1 MTEIPGPRGPIAVT
15 RDALGYPAIRARDLA
30 DGTYALGYMHARD
43 RLVQITLT
51 GLAARGELM
60 SVLGDVP
67 IARLVDNSTRALAL
81 ARGLSE
87 QVARCNAESQSLLRA
102 YAAGF
107 NAGARARGFPWLLRL
122 LGLKPTEF
130 SAENVLEIYR
140 FITYFGLT
148 SIAVSTELVIAEL
161 ATLGAPRRV
170 FERLLGPAGKMLELD
185 ALRSLRIPKSLSFFD
200 AALHGSPRA
209 GSNAFAV
216 AAQRSRT
223 GGALL
228 MGEFHLEVGK
238 FPPLFYAAEL
248 SCAESGSLCGMTIP
262 GCPWFAAGRTEH
274 VGWSYTFAH
283 GDNVNFTSERVRAG
297 QYWRQGRYHPLRR
310 REERVVIKGK
320 PTETWVFHDSDAGVV
335 LGEVNGEADLA
346 CVRVAG
352 FDQVF
357 QAFSAATRIL
367 DCRKVEDLLEVQRE
381 IKSVSLEAILV
392 DSSGGI
398 ASVVTGS
405 IDQRS
410 ESEPEAVGAF
420 PRVGTKLSER
430 VPEPVP
436 EAERPIALHP
446 ATGSLVSANQGGH
459 GPHVAR
465 WCTFPEAPYR
475 FERISELLDAERMH
489 EPLSLLRISYDT
501 LDGCAR
507 RLMPVWK
514 RLLPDHSQARA
525 LALWAEKQG
534 DRDLLRL
541 FGKLYEETCF
551 LLLEQDLERPMA
563 RRFREWS
570 ALAIYQNQID
580 RVLAL
585 EHPGVLSETELSQ
598 LLHTAF
604 GTALTSYERHDVPV
618 RLRFSHLLTRG
629 RSPAFLGFDSPEL
642 ELPGS
647 PDSPFQCRVSPIS
660 GERLVYAPAFHLL
673 MDMSR
678 PGAWYNMPG
687 GASESRF
694 GPGYGKGVADWL
706 EGTLQPL
713 GTSELQTLSLAAA
726 PAHGG

>member
-1 MTEIPGPRGPIAVT
+1 MSEIPGPHGPIPFT
-15 RDALGYPAIRARDLA
+15 RDALGYPAVRARDIA
-30 DGTYALGYMHARD
+30 EGTYALGYLHARD

-67 IARLVDNSTRALAL
+67 IARLVDNSTRALGL
-81 ARGLSE
+81 GRGLSE
-87 QVARCNAESQSLLRA
+87 QVARCNAESQRLLKA

-107 NAGARARGFPWLLRL
+107 NAGARARGFPLLLRL
-122 LGLKPTEF
+122 LGLRPREF
-130 SAENVLEIYR
+130 SPENVLEIYR

-161 ATLGAPRRV
+161 AALGAPRRV
-170 FERLLGPAGKMLELD
+170 FERLLGPAGKMLDLD
-185 ALRSLRIPKSLSFFD
+185 ALRSVRIPKELSFFD

-216 AAQRSRT
+216 SAQRSRT

-262 GCPWFAAGRTEH
+262 GCPWFAAGRTEY

-283 GDNVNFTSERVRAG
+283 GDNVNFTSEHVRAG
-297 QYWRQGRYHPLRR
+297 EYLRQGRYHPLHR
-310 REERVVIKGK
+310 REERVLVKGK
-320 PTETWVFHDSDAGVV
+320 PTETWAFHDCEAGVV
-335 LGEVNGEADLA
+335 LGDVSGEADLA
-346 CVRVAG
+346 CVRVTG
-352 FDQVF
+352 LDRPF
-357 QAFSAATRIL
+357 QAFSAATSIL
-367 DCRKVEDLLEVQRE
+367 ACRKVEDLVEVQRE

-405 IDQRS
+405 IDLRADGTDAAL
-410 ESEPEAVGAF
+410 PRIGAS
-420 PRVGTKLSER
+420 LSER
-430 VPEPVP
+430 VPEPIS
-436 EAERPIALHP
+436 EAERPIALRP
-446 ATGSLVSANQGGH
+446 AEGALVSANQGGH
-459 GPHVAR
+459 GPYVAR

-475 FERISELLDAERMH
+475 FQRIVELLKAQDRH
-489 EPLSLLRISYDT
+489 DPLSLLRISYDT

-507 RLMPVWK
+507 RLMPIWS
-514 RLLPDHSQARA
+514 RLLPGHPLARQ
-525 LALWAEKQG
+525 LGPWAVQQG
-534 DRDLLRL
+534 DRKLLLL
-541 FGKLYEETCF
+541 FGRLYEEACF
-551 LLLEQDLERPMA
+551 LLLEQDLARPMA

-570 ALAIYQNQID
+570 ALAIYQNQLD

-585 EHPGVLSETELSQ
+585 ELPEVLSESELSA
-598 LLHTAF
+598 LLHAAF
-604 GTALTSYERHDVPV
+604 ATALTSYEQHDVPV
-618 RLRFSHLLTRG
+618 RLRFAHLVTRG
-629 RSPAFLGFDSPEL
+629 RSPAFLGFDSAEI

-694 GPGYGKGVADWL
+694 GPGYGKGVPAWL
-706 EGTLQPL
+706 EGTLTPL
-713 GTSELQTLSLAAA
+713 GSAELEPLSLNAN
-726 PAHGG
+726 PARSG